1 MSWHC
6 DIVLNWSVLA
16 SSKHAASLPADSKQT
31 VTNSFIIAY
40 PSDVEP
46 IKYPLITALYTFY
59 SLFLHFV
66 SCIAQPLRLSLN
78 HVQHHWRVKE

>member
-6 DIVLNWSVLA
+6 DIVLNWSVLV
-16 SSKHAASLPADSKQT
+16 SSKHAASLPADSRQT

-46 IKYPLITALYTFY
+46 
-59 SLFLHFV
+59 
-66 SCIAQPLRLSLN
+66 
-78 HVQHHWRVKE
+78 